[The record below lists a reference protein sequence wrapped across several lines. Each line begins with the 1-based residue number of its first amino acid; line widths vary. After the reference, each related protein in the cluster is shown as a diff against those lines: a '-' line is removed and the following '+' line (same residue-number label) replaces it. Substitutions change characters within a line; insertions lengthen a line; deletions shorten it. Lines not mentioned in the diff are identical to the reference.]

1 MAAPIVN
8 VIAQEIFKEIK
19 EQNDTLK
26 KMGGHLTKLEESKHK
41 KPIHVEIH
49 DEEEG
54 ED

>member
-26 KMGGHLTKLEESKHK
+26 KMGGHLTKLEESNHK
-41 KPIHVEIH
+41 KPIHVEVH